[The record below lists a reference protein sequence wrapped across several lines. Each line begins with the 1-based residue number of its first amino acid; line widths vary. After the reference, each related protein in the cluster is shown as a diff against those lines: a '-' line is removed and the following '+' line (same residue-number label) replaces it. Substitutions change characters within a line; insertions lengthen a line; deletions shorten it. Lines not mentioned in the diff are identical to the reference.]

1 MVVTCGSERRD
12 SDVMNIEEHTTYKER
27 KERHKEH
34 KQHKDVDGIQN
45 KADFTE

>member
-1 MVVTCGSERRD
+1 
-12 SDVMNIEEHTTYKER
+12 MNIEEHTTYKER

-45 KADFTE
+45 KC

>member
-1 MVVTCGSERRD
+1 
-12 SDVMNIEEHTTYKER
+12 MNIEEHTTYKER

-45 KADFTE
+45 KADFTV

>member
-1 MVVTCGSERRD
+1 
-12 SDVMNIEEHTTYKER
+12 VMNIEEHTTYKER

-45 KADFTE
+45 KADFTV

>member
-1 MVVTCGSERRD
+1 M
-12 SDVMNIEEHTTYKER
+12 MNIEEHTTYKER

-45 KADFTE
+45 KADFTV